1 MEDLKITMVK
11 QSKKINPK
19 TKKKDKRRIV
29 ISDHEKKISFKTVIK
44 KGNEEMNNFNSNIK
58 KEEEFVFETKIFR
71 KTENGIHATVSRY
84 DEPDIIARREEE
96 NPFVTKIH
104 GLHREESEAEQFN
117 EVVLPNDEDVKE
129 ELASINEELSKESL
143 EEYKETESQ
152 EEEFEPDTNVT
163 EPDEEPDLDEDEE
176 FMSDPEESDLEE
188 DEDFDDEDDYDE
200 EELEEYSSTDDYY
213 MDLVPENKKRRIRD
227 SMDKAT
233 KKNLLDEQF

>member
-11 QSKKINPK
+11 QSKKINPI
-19 TKKKDKRRIV
+19 TKKRDKKRIV

-71 KTENGIHATVSRY
+71 KTENGIHTTVSRY
-84 DEPDIIARREEE
+84 DEPVIIARREE

-104 GLHREESEAEQFN
+104 GLHHEEPEADQFN
-117 EVVLPNDEDVKE
+117 EMVLPEDEDIKE
-129 ELASINEELSKESL
+129 ELESINEELSKEPY
-143 EEYKETESQ
+143 EEYKEAEYQ
-152 EEEFEPDTNVT
+152 EEEFELDTNVT

-188 DEDFDDEDDYDE
+188 DENFEDEDDYDE
-200 EELEEYSSTDDYY
+200 EELEEYSSSDDYY

-227 SMDKAT
+227 SMDKVT

>member
-71 KTENGIHATVSRY
+71 KSENGIHATVSRY
-84 DEPDIIARREEE
+84 NEPDIIARREEE
-96 NPFVTKIH
+96 NPCVTKIH
-104 GLHREESEAEQFN
+104 GLHHEKSEAKQFN

-129 ELASINEELSKESL
+129 ELESINEELSKEPYQ
-143 EEYKETESQ
+143 EYKETESQ

-163 EPDEEPDLDEDEE
+163 EPDEEPDLDEDEFE
-176 FMSDPEESDLEE
+176 PDPEESDLEE